1 MARLE
6 LDRTAISNARK
17 QVDALRT
24 TIDTSARKILDAK
37 AALANAAR
45 VGASANQLGALK
57 AEIARLE
64 GEHRTH
70 VAKRAETLAQIRA
83 LSATLVGARDPGDM
97 VTALEGN
104 LPVALLPV
112 RLETRFLQNPTR
124 LLVRVYPDTI
134 HVLKHAEGLT
144 EAERAEGE
152 EYWRARFAKDKQAEA
167 IWHQMVA
174 AHRAPRAGWIVRA
187 LQPTNLAQLGQAGVQ
202 PAFPTDVDA
211 ITSFAK
217 QPFATLLPDRW
228 CAIGYAR
235 RPNGTRREVFRVWGT
250 NIPDVLPMAPS
261 FDPATATAAD
271 ADFFGGDRKW
281 IVDFPTAVAQGMGMQ
296 ITQVHVNQRLAQL
309 NDATPFTLG
318 TVLDRLVVIGV
329 DWTLDPDAAAAA
341 VSAALEAHAATNGL
355 SFVPL
360 GTPTNNTGSGPSG
373 LSTAAK
379 TQTPPPDKPPA
390 GTPGK
395 FDALELLRRGLGLPA
410 TTLAADAVPYGDLA
424 EQRLMLHMVNA
435 LWRATLGNYLSLMWN
450 LYGGE
455 TKYIKP
461 STIALLRQ
469 HAVAYLRPAGPLPC
483 LRVGKQPYGILP
495 VVAPSFVPAAT
506 VETALSKLLAVL
518 RPRWQL
524 ASKTAP
530 RLQGQSLDKLQELI
544 QSGPWSTTA
553 KVRVVENP
561 NYSKAVSPLADFAE
575 TQWALKDKLARE
587 ILAAFGIVKGDGEP
601 PLIEHV
607 TLDPKDRR
615 LAGVPWVQS
624 DPLDPKR
631 ERAAEETLAPNY
643 IKAINDALANEAQA
657 KNELWKRE
665 NGSSLLEALLAFSA
679 EEEFDQ
685 SGLRIVIDAVTPAAS
700 ATRLRAVISTAPSPY
715 VNIETRVPNDTWLEV
730 GSTREIGD
738 MKIQNVTGTA
748 TIESFVARNAK
759 QSTPVLAKR
768 AAHLAANDLVAG
780 VSAAPLFIR
789 DLSSFRASLAYLADR
804 KVGELDWAFRTT
816 LDAFS
821 YRLDAWSTS
830 LATRRMEQ
838 LRTQRSTGIHLG
850 AFGWIENL
858 KLETQPDSLGYVH
871 APSLA
876 QAATAAIMRSG
887 HLANRERLA
896 GAFNINLTSER
907 TKRALG
913 LIEGVANGQTP
924 AVLLGY
930 RFERGLRDAL
940 LGKYILLYR
949 KRYPLRRGNDTATE
963 PAESIAARDVV
974 DGMALVTRWRESK
987 PEVLAGIAAG
997 DQAKLTALL
1006 NDLSDTWDAVSDVL
1020 TAEGV
1025 YQVVQGNLERA
1036 GAATGVLDNQTRPID
1051 PQVTRTPRMGVSYA
1065 QRVAVV
1071 CESTQL
1077 PPQWSGIGATDPRA
1091 VAEPRLNVW
1100 IATMLG
1106 DPGRFEFTARVVRGD
1121 VVDANVLGTNP
1132 GKLGL
1137 SPLSLVLATRVLP
1150 GEQGAQHSMLRERT
1164 ARALA
1169 ASVPNPDANT
1179 TVLIDERHP
1188 QPGKLGLAEFEAVAV
1203 VVRHLIEG
1211 ARPLTRKDV
1220 VALRDEIEEKSP
1232 NQGEQP
1238 GADLADIEARAVAAL
1253 NALQT
1258 YAGNLKSAPD
1268 AATILA
1274 RLREAWPFDLRE
1286 AQSGFDLGKE
1296 GETIVSAEGAEDLAN
1311 RRTRVLAQ
1319 LDAKVGAAKALDPAD
1334 PAQAG
1339 ASHSQRVANARERI
1353 KLVFGRDFPALPRFT
1368 LGEYAGEVSASLA
1381 DRNALLEN
1389 DNLALAGWLPK
1400 LARVRDGAD
1409 RLNAALSAREALVG
1423 IGQGEDFKVWQLP
1436 HRAGSRWAALPSAWK
1451 GQDPKKVVPHVC
1463 FVAHAPGAL
1472 ATLAPNDVIAGFLCD
1487 EWQEFVPSTTQTTGI
1502 SFHYD
1507 APGARAP
1514 QSLVL
1519 AVPPQMNME
1528 NWTFDT
1534 LLATVHEAFDL
1545 AKLRAVRP
1553 KDLTDGLGLFLPAN
1567 YLPQN
1572 VSKDVP
1578 SVELWQMAARFA
1590 MNLDKITP
1598 LGKE

>member
-1 MARLE
+1 M
-6 LDRTAISNARK
+6 
-17 QVDALRT
+17 
-24 TIDTSARKILDAK
+24 
-37 AALANAAR
+37 
-45 VGASANQLGALK
+45 
-57 AEIARLE
+57 
-64 GEHRTH
+64 
-70 VAKRAETLAQIRA
+70 
-83 LSATLVGARDPGDM
+83 
-97 VTALEGN
+97 
-104 LPVALLPV
+104 
-112 RLETRFLQNPTR
+112 
-124 LLVRVYPDTI
+124 
-134 HVLKHAEGLT
+134 
-144 EAERAEGE
+144 
-152 EYWRARFAKDKQAEA
+152 
-167 IWHQMVA
+167 
-174 AHRAPRAGWIVRA
+174 
-187 LQPTNLAQLGQAGVQ
+187 
-202 PAFPTDVDA
+202 
-211 ITSFAK
+211 
-217 QPFATLLPDRW
+217 
-228 CAIGYAR
+228 
-235 RPNGTRREVFRVWGT
+235 
-250 NIPDVLPMAPS
+250 
-261 FDPATATAAD
+261 
-271 ADFFGGDRKW
+271 
-281 IVDFPTAVAQGMGMQ
+281 
-296 ITQVHVNQRLAQL
+296 
-309 NDATPFTLG
+309 
-318 TVLDRLVVIGV
+318 
-329 DWTLDPDAAAAA
+329 
-341 VSAALEAHAATNGL
+341 
-355 SFVPL
+355 
-360 GTPTNNTGSGPSG
+360 
-373 LSTAAK
+373 
-379 TQTPPPDKPPA
+379 
-390 GTPGK
+390 
-395 FDALELLRRGLGLPA
+395 
-410 TTLAADAVPYGDLA
+410 
-424 EQRLMLHMVNA
+424 
-435 LWRATLGNYLSLMWN
+435 
-450 LYGGE
+450 
-455 TKYIKP
+455 
-461 STIALLRQ
+461 
-469 HAVAYLRPAGPLPC
+469 
-483 LRVGKQPYGILP
+483 
-495 VVAPSFVPAAT
+495 
-506 VETALSKLLAVL
+506 
-518 RPRWQL
+518 
-524 ASKTAP
+524 
-530 RLQGQSLDKLQELI
+530 
-544 QSGPWSTTA
+544 
-553 KVRVVENP
+553 
-561 NYSKAVSPLADFAE
+561 
-575 TQWALKDKLARE
+575 
-587 ILAAFGIVKGDGEP
+587 
-601 PLIEHV
+601 
-607 TLDPKDRR
+607 
-615 LAGVPWVQS
+615 
-624 DPLDPKR
+624 
-631 ERAAEETLAPNY
+631 
-643 IKAINDALANEAQA
+643 
-657 KNELWKRE
+657 
-665 NGSSLLEALLAFSA
+665 
-679 EEEFDQ
+679 
-685 SGLRIVIDAVTPAAS
+685 
-700 ATRLRAVISTAPSPY
+700 
-715 VNIETRVPNDTWLEV
+715 PNDTWFEV

-738 MKIQNVTGTA
+738 MKIPMVTGTA

-768 AAHLAANDLVAG
+768 AAHLRGERSGRGRLGRAAVHPRSIVL
-780 VSAAPLFIR
+780 
-789 DLSSFRASLAYLADR
+789 RASLAYLADR

-838 LRTQRSTGIHLG
+838 LRTAALRRVFISA
-850 AFGWIENL
+850 AFGWVENL

-924 AVLLGY
+924 AVLFGY

-1286 AQSGFDLGKE
+1286 AQSGFDLEKE

-1319 LDAKVGAAKALDPAD
+1319 LDAKVAAAKALDPAD

-1339 ASHSQRVANARERI
+1339 ASHSQRVANAIERI
-1353 KLVFGRDFPALPRFT
+1353 KLVFGRDFPVLPRFT

-1451 GQDPKKVVPHVC
+1451 GQDPKKVVPHVASSRMRPVRSQRLRRTTSSQDSC
-1463 FVAHAPGAL
+1463 
-1472 ATLAPNDVIAGFLCD
+1472 ATSGRNSCRPRPRPPASASI
-1487 EWQEFVPSTTQTTGI
+1487 TT
-1502 SFHYD
+1502 H
-1507 APGARAP
+1507 PARA
-1514 QSLVL
+1514 
-1519 AVPPQMNME
+1519 
-1528 NWTFDT
+1528 
-1534 LLATVHEAFDL
+1534 
-1545 AKLRAVRP
+1545 RP
-1553 KDLTDGLGLFLPAN
+1553 
-1567 YLPQN
+1567 
-1572 VSKDVP
+1572 SP
-1578 SVELWQMAARFA
+1578 SCSQCRRR
-1590 MNLDKITP
+1590 
-1598 LGKE
+1598 